1 MLNKNFLKWKDEILG
16 KTCERKRCT
25 KLIAVLLTDYR
36 RTDIVFLREAAKK
49 LPFLVARPLRPYPLP
64 PRAQGAHF
72 FGFFYELQKKF
83 FFLSGSAFFSPPL
96 PFFVAGPLKKIA
108 FFVSDIFPVAC

>member
-1 MLNKNFLKWKDEILG
+1 MLNKNSLKWKDEILS

-25 KLIAVLLTDYR
+25 KTKRNASYLITFSVQSFIIELIAVLLTDYR

-64 PRAQGAHF
+64 PQA
-72 FGFFYELQKKF
+72 
-83 FFLSGSAFFSPPL
+83 
-96 PFFVAGPLKKIA
+96 
-108 FFVSDIFPVAC
+108 